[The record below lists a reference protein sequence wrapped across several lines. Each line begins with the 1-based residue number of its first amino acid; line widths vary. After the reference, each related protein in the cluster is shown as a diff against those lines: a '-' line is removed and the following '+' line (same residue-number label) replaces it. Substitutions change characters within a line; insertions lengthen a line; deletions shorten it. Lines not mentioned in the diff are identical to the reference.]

1 MELGRLGPM
10 AAFPGYPYDLP
21 IASWEMPR
29 GKGTLFR
36 DRQRGEG
43 SVLTALPRDLAAM
56 YMHGLVMGLACLFC
70 GGGQAGDKRRVADG
84 TRCTRL
90 WGWISSPRYFSRQV
104 HSEVCTWSKI
114 DDAPPAL

>member
-10 AAFPGYPYDLP
+10 VAFPGYPYDLP

-29 GKGTLFR
+29 WKGTLFR

-56 YMHGLVMGLACLFC
+56 YMHGLVMGLACLFLRRRTSRRQAKSRRRHTMHPSLGVDIQPKVLLSPGTF
-70 GGGQAGDKRRVADG
+70 GGVYLEQD
-84 TRCTRL
+84 
-90 WGWISSPRYFSRQV
+90 
-104 HSEVCTWSKI
+104 
-114 DDAPPAL
+114 